1 MSPALKAALL
11 SGLVW
16 PGLGQA
22 VLGRRRR
29 AAAFALA
36 TLGCLAVMVVLLVR
50 LSLRVLADVQV
61 SGGSIETATIAA
73 AVHAAAAEGATL
85 GFRAA
90 LVVLALIWIAG
101 VVDGWR
107 CGGRGPPDA

>member
-29 AAAFALA
+29 AAVFALA
-36 TLGCLAVMVVLLVR
+36 TLGCLVALVVLLVR
-50 LSLRVLADVQV
+50 LSLRVLGDVQV
-61 SGGSIETATIAA
+61 SGGAIDTATVTA
-73 AVHAAAAEGATL
+73 AVHEAAAEGATL

-90 LVVLALIWIAG
+90 LVLLALIWIAG

-107 CGGRGPPDA
+107 CGARAPDA